1 MAGAVPPPLTSRCGL
16 AVQPARCAGGRGLSF
31 FRSLQ
36 VPCVWCPVCPCL
48 CVRRI
53 RCFLCVVGSRFGRGA
68 WLFVACC
75 ARSPGRVLRLRCEGG
90 NLSPFGLLKGARRA
104 LVSTLLFALVITEF
118 LHLSSLFLHV
128 QHSHR
133 SWMRAESNWEQF
145 AGRLRNP
152 RKSQPPPGGP

>member
-1 MAGAVPPPLTSRCGL
+1 MYCHTYVPCRHPLSERSFF
-16 AVQPARCAGGRGLSF
+16 LSF
-31 FRSLQ
+31 LLSFYFVSCL
-36 VPCVWCPVCPCL
+36 WCPVRPCMHS
-48 CVRRI
+48 
-53 RCFLCVVGSRFGRGA
+53 CFLCACVRGA

-133 SWMRAESNWEQF
+133 SWMRAERGGSV
-145 AGRLRNP
+145 P
-152 RKSQPPPGGP
+152 RPPA